1 MTYIINT
8 FLFFF
13 FLQIVIYSIISMYP
27 SFKHHNYFQ
36 LRMECDCCGTVEVFS
51 LWPLWDTSG
60 GHDSANPTREV
71 NFKEC
76 GRDTRKSKSDL
87 ECITETFCFPP
98 GRAPGTNGFVKGVT
112 ELHCG
117 NCRGLT
123 LLKQRRS
130 KIPRWAFLK
139 CCTASNQTCAYH
151 FLHLCTFLFF
161 FFLPIFVFPS
171 LELAVMAT
179 LCVSDRRWWCRG
191 WWWLSW
197 QREAG
202 AEEDVGR
209 VRRWW
214 EAGQLSTRW
223 SCFRNRRRRPLTFSN
238 LHSLTSFYDDPQNSA
253 ALP

>member
-1 MTYIINT
+1 MR
-8 FLFFF
+8 
-13 FLQIVIYSIISMYP
+13 
-27 SFKHHNYFQ
+27 K
-36 LRMECDCCGTVEVFS
+36 
-51 LWPLWDTSG
+51 
-60 GHDSANPTREV
+60 GHSQ
-71 NFKEC
+71 
-76 GRDTRKSKSDL
+76 SKSDL

-117 NCRGLT
+117 NCRSLT

-151 FLHLCTFLFF
+151 FLHLCTFFF
-161 FFLPIFVFPS
+161 FSIFVFPS
-171 LELAVMAT
+171 PELAVMAT
-179 LCVSDRRWWCRG
+179 LCVSDRGRWCRG

-223 SCFRNRRRRPLTFSN
+223 SRFRNRRRRPLTFSN
-238 LHSLTSFYDDPQNSA
+238 LHSLTSFTTTPKIRPLCRNIRMRFTKWKENIGNTVTASGVKNRRIYKVWMF
-253 ALP
+253 